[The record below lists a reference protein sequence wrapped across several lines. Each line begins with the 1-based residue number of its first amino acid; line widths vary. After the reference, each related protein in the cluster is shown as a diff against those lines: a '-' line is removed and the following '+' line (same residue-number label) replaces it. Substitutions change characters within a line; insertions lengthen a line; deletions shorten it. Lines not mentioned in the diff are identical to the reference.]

1 MEEDIIGKKLH
12 IKAWAEEDRPRE
24 KMMQKGRAALTD
36 AELIAILLGSGSTN
50 ETAVELAQRILL
62 HVNNDLN
69 KLAQLTLN
77 DLKKFKGIGE
87 AKAVTIAAA
96 LELGRR
102 RKDTVSEPLPIIK
115 SSRMAYELMK
125 PELLDLPVEQFWLIL
140 LSRSSRL
147 IKKMKIS
154 EGGLSG
160 TVVDPRLIFKEA
172 IEALASSIILVHNH
186 PSGNLNPSEADLSL
200 TKKLVAAGR
209 LLDILVNDH
218 LIFTNNG
225 YYSFADEGRL

>member
-62 HVNNDLN
+62 HVSNDLN

>member
-87 AKAVTIAAA
+87 AKAITIAAA

>member
-62 HVNNDLN
+62 HVSNDLN

-87 AKAVTIAAA
+87 AKAITIAAA

-102 RKDTVSEPLPIIK
+102 RKDTVSEPLPLIR
-115 SSRMAYELMK
+115 SSSMAYELMK

-140 LSRSSRL
+140 LSRSNRL
-147 IKKMKIS
+147 IKKIKIS

-186 PSGNLNPSEADLSL
+186 PSGNLYPSEADLSL

-218 LIFTNNG
+218 IIFTNNG
-225 YYSFADEGRL
+225 FYSFADEGRL